1 METTQAAVCACCGT
15 QFVPRLKMQVEQRGN
30 TVTYYCSQRCRMQAL
45 TATHQCTVCST
56 SFTPTMAWQIAAKA
70 DGSAG
75 TDYFCTEACAEK
87 AAPKKEAPAEKPPR
101 VIAVLNQ
108 KGGVGKTTSAVSV
121 AAGLAQLG
129 ERVLLVD
136 LDPQG
141 NVGAS
146 LGVSSPRSI
155 YYAMMRDLD
164 PVHCTVPV
172 RDNLDVITSD
182 EGLAAADIELARSN
196 ESDRMWRLATAMEKL
211 RGYDYVILDCAPTL
225 SLMNHNAL
233 TYAGEVLI
241 PVACDYLSL
250 VGVKQLLRTL
260 RRVGENTG
268 RPINIAGVVPTF
280 YDARNKS
287 CVSAYSYLKQ
297 TFGPRTLPP
306 VRVNTKL
313 ADAPSVKKTIFELAP
328 ESHGARDYVRVVE
341 WLRTGQSLAAQS
353 VEQHATDIDPV
364 QAA

>member
-1 METTQAAVCACCGT
+1 
-15 QFVPRLKMQVEQRGN
+15 MQV
-30 TVTYYCSQRCRMQAL
+30 L
-45 TATHQCTVCST
+45 TAKQHCSVCST
-56 SFTPTMAWQIAAKA
+56 SFTPTLAYQIASKS
-70 DGSAG
+70 DGTSGAS
-75 TDYFCTEACAEK
+75 YFCSEACAHN
-87 AAPKKEAPAEKPPR
+87 AAPKVEAPPEKPAR

-108 KGGVGKTTSAVSV
+108 KGGVGKTTTAVSV

-129 ERVLLVD
+129 ERVLLID

-146 LGVSSPRSI
+146 LGVASPRSI
-155 YYAMMRDLD
+155 YYAMLRDLD
-164 PVHCTVPV
+164 PAHCTVPV
-172 RDNLDVITSD
+172 RENLDVITSD
-182 EGLAAADIELARSN
+182 EGLAAADIELARGN
-196 ESDRMWRLATAMEKL
+196 EADRMWRLSTAMEKL

-225 SLMNHNAL
+225 SLLNHNAL

-268 RPINIAGVVPTF
+268 RPMQIAGVVPTF

-287 CVSAYSYLKQ
+287 CVSAYGYLKQ

-341 WLRTGQSLAAQS
+341 WLRTGHALAAQT
-353 VEQHATDIDPV
+353 VDQHVVKDVPLDPV

>member
-1 METTQAAVCACCGT
+1 METTQAVVCACCAT
-15 QFVPRLKMQVEQRGN
+15 SFVPRLKMQVEQRGN
-30 TVTYYCSQRCRMQAL
+30 SVTYYCSQRCRMQAL
-45 TATHQCTVCST
+45 TATHQCTVCNS
-56 SFTPTMAWQIAAKA
+56 SFTPTMAWQIATKS
-70 DGSAG
+70 DGTSG
-75 TDYFCTEACAEK
+75 TDYFCTEACAAK
-87 AAPKKEAPAEKPPR
+87 NAPKPVAEEKPPR

-108 KGGVGKTTSAVSV
+108 KGGVGKTTTAVSV

-146 LGVSSPRSI
+146 LGVASPRSI

-172 RDNLDVITSD
+172 RENLDVITSD
-182 EGLAAADIELARSN
+182 EGLAAVDIELARSN
-196 ESDRMWRLATAMEKL
+196 ENDRMWRLTNAMERT

-287 CVSAYSYLKQ
+287 CVSAFGYLKQ

-313 ADAPSVKKTIFELAP
+313 ADAPSVKKTIFEIAP

-341 WLRTGQSLAAQS
+341 WLRTGQSLAAHTVDQAA
-353 VEQHATDIDPV
+353 ETQDPV